1 MSCVFTCKGTRS
13 IKVIISANYRLGVFG
28 FWFHPAF
35 DPSYPE
41 VNKDK
46 IQSGNQGLLD
56 QQMAMRWTREHV
68 KKFGGD
74 KDKVTIG
81 GMSAGGQS
89 IQGNNFRLTNHKLCC
104 ITYNFI

>member
-1 MSCVFTCKGTRS
+1 MSEDPLCKGTRS
-13 IKVIISANYRLGVFG
+13 LKVIISANYRLGVFG

-41 VNKDK
+41 VNEDK

-68 KKFGGD
+68 QKFGGD

-89 IQGNNFRLTNHKLCC
+89 IQGKNFKLP
-104 ITYNFI
+104 